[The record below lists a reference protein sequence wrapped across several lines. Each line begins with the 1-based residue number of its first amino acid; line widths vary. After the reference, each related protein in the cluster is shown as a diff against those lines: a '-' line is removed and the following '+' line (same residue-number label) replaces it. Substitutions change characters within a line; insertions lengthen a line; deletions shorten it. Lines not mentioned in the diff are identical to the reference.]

1 MVDCILCFAATELVG
16 KLTNPSSQEG
26 QEMLETIQGNPT
38 ASKQMLILAHL
49 YANTDVTSLAKI
61 RTALLRPHYGA
72 KEAAVGA
79 SVVAASGAGKVSQHT

>member
-26 QEMLETIQGNPT
+26 QEMLETIQGNPS

-79 SVVAASGAGKVSQHT
+79 SVVAASSAGKVSPNV